1 MAELLTLS
9 ALRLIR
15 PGVCALR
22 TAVSCRTLMKLN
34 GSRNRVVASSSP
46 QQKQQQQQQHQQ
58 QRLFSQNSKT
68 LEADY
73 VIVGAGSAG
82 SVLANRLTENPH
94 HKVIVLE
101 AGPKDYSW
109 KIHMPAALMYNLGNE
124 KASRARV

>member
-1 MAELLTLS
+1 MGELLTLS

-22 TAVSCRTLMKLN
+22 TVVSCRTLMKLN
-34 GSRNRVVASSSP
+34 GSRNLVAASYSQQQ
-46 QQKQQQQQQHQQ
+46 QQKQQQQQ
-58 QRLFSQNSKT
+58 RSFSKSSKT

-82 SVLANRLTENPH
+82 SVLANRLTENPNH
-94 HKVIVLE
+94 QVVVLE

-109 KIHMPAALMYNLGNE
+109 KIHMPAALMYNLGDKNFC
-124 KASRARV
+124 RAHV

>member
-22 TAVSCRTLMKLN
+22 TAVSSRTLMKLN

-46 QQKQQQQQQHQQ
+46 QQKQQQQQQ
-58 QRLFSQNSKT
+58 RPFSQSSKT

-94 HKVIVLE
+94 NKVIVLE

-109 KIHMPAALMYNLGNE
+109 KIHMPAALMYNLGNG